1 MQPRGR
7 LYGCPVEFTLSLL
20 GGKWKT
26 IILSHLKQSPL
37 RYGDLQRAV
46 PGLSD
51 KMLTQR
57 LHEMEDIGLIER
69 TNQSSQVRYRLTA
82 RGRSF
87 APALQ
92 AMYECGIKAA
102 PEIGARFR
110 EQALTKHSTVSSQPD
125 EAKEMSPAS
134 ASKRRRFR
142 SSP

>member
-1 MQPRGR
+1 MHTRGH
-7 LYGCPVEFTLSLL
+7 LYGCPVELTLSVL

-26 IILSHLKQSPL
+26 IILSHLKQSAL

-57 LHEMEDIGLIER
+57 LHEMQDVGLIER
-69 TNQSSQVRYRLTA
+69 TNQTGGQARYRLTA
-82 RGRSF
+82 RGRAF

-110 EQALTKHSTVSSQPD
+110 K
-125 EAKEMSPAS
+125 MG
-134 ASKRRRFR
+134 
-142 SSP
+142 